1 MAQTVKQVS
10 EYAAVH
16 DLFDQ
21 MAEQFGNQP
30 AIDNGARRITYG
42 ALQIEVER
50 LSQVLSSVGVA
61 EVLIVGVFLR
71 DPIGIITSILAT
83 LKAGG
88 VFCPL
93 DPSFPEKRLQVMFET
108 VTPKL
113 CITNSQFVE
122 KLQRVVAGLPS
133 APEIIRIDDLPA
145 PAAS

>member
-1 MAQTVKQVS
+1 MSQIKQVS
-10 EYAAVH
+10 EYTAVQ
-16 DLFDQ
+16 DLFDEI
-21 MAEQFGNQP
+21 AEQFSSLP
-30 AIDNGARRITYG
+30 AIEAGTKRITYG
-42 ALQIEVER
+42 ELQADVDR
-50 LSQVLSSVGVA
+50 LAGILSSAGVVEGSFVG
-61 EVLIVGVFLR
+61 IFLS
-71 DPIGIITSILAT
+71 DSIGIITSLLAT